1 MNGVGEWQNSLLFC
15 SLSFFIILVHKRD
28 GLLIAIRIA
37 IDIYVEIVFL
47 FFKEVSKQQRR
58 RGDSFA
64 CGLLKQRG
72 NNSVFS

>member
-47 FFKEVSKQQRR
+47 FFM
-58 RGDSFA
+58 F
-64 CGLLKQRG
+64 LFL
-72 NNSVFS
+72 